1 MAVDIRRINA
11 LIKLVKES
19 GITEIEITEGEDTI
33 RISQQST
40 SVPIVQHVA
49 APMVMPSAAPI
60 STHSVPETTKVDETP
75 NGHTV
80 KSPMVGTV
88 YLCPAPGEKSFVN
101 VGDRVEAGDT
111 LCLVEAMKM
120 FNQIESDQSGTVL
133 AILIDNEQPVEYDQ
147 PLFIIG

>member
-33 RISQQST
+33 RISQQS
-40 SVPIVQHVA
+40 
-49 APMVMPSAAPI
+49 SAAPVVQHLTTPMALAT
-60 STHSVPETTKVDETP
+60 SAPTMTQAAPEPTKVDDTP
-75 NGHTV
+75 SGHAV

-88 YLCPAPGEKSFVN
+88 YLCPAPGEKTFVK
-101 VGDRVEAGDT
+101 VGDRVEVGDT

-120 FNQIESDQSGTVL
+120 FNQIESDKSGTVL
-133 AILIDNEQPVEYDQ
+133 AILIDNEQPVEFDQ

>member
-40 SVPIVQHVA
+40 SAPIVQHVA
-49 APMVMPSAAPI
+49 APMIMPSTAPTSAHSAA
-60 STHSVPETTKVDETP
+60 ETTKVDETP
-75 NGHTV
+75 SGHTV

-88 YLCPAPGEKSFVN
+88 YLCPAPGEKTFVK

-120 FNQIESDQSGTVL
+120 FNQIESDKSGTVL